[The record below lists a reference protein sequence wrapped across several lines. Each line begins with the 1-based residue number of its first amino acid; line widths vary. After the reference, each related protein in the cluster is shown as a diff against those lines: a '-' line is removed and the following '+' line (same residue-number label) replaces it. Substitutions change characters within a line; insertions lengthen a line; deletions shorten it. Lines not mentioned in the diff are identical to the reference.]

1 MVHGEKKAYPSP
13 EKGRPVNRQ
22 LRKRLILISN
32 DAQLQSLMLLAINES
47 RIRVE
52 ETLSVQAVLEWL
64 SKPELDLVIFDA
76 DTPGLSV
83 MDDLK
88 SIRQAAVDAPV
99 IVVTSDNSV
108 EMGKQVMQERV
119 FFYTVKPVNV
129 WEMTAIVDAAWANVS
144 NQAKKNFW
152 A

>member
-1 MVHGEKKAYPSP
+1 MVHGEKKAYASP

-52 ETLSVQAVLEWL
+52 ETLSVQEVLEWL
-64 SKPELDLVIFDA
+64 EEPELDLVIFDA

-83 MDDLK
+83 MEDLK